1 MYLKQVREITSEN
14 SESENTS
21 EKQKSA
27 KTKFHNQSEN
37 IPGLGEI
44 LPCRM
49 TVWISR
55 ESAQGKIGSQVVV
68 KGICMVPETS
78 GNPGQFD
85 ERSYYDARNI
95 GLFLKKAEIKN
106 QSAYYSFIKEKLASF
121 REKQLQILTKN
132 LESLEEKGDMG
143 VLAAM
148 LLGEK
153 GYLEEETKTL
163 YQKGGISHVL
173 AISGLHITLIG
184 MALYKGCRLVF
195 GGFVFPAALGG
206 IAMVYYG
213 WFTGGS
219 PSAFRA
225 VLMFVLWLVSQ
236 ICGREY
242 DRWSALSFA
251 GMLILFGQP
260 MQLFQCGF
268 QLTMLSA
275 AGVELYQMA
284 DREAA
289 FQREEKKRHCRMVEK
304 LWKRLGPG

>member
-1 MYLKQVREITSEN
+1 
-14 SESENTS
+14 
-21 EKQKSA
+21 
-27 KTKFHNQSEN
+27 
-37 IPGLGEI
+37 
-44 LPCRM
+44 
-49 TVWISR
+49 
-55 ESAQGKIGSQVVV
+55 
-68 KGICMVPETS
+68 
-78 GNPGQFD
+78 
-85 ERSYYDARNI
+85 
-95 GLFLKKAEIKN
+95 
-106 QSAYYSFIKEKLASF
+106 
-121 REKQLQILTKN
+121 
-132 LESLEEKGDMG
+132 
-143 VLAAM
+143 M

-153 GYLEEETKTL
+153 GYLEEETKAL
-163 YQKGGISHVL
+163 YQKGGISHIL

-195 GGFVFPAALGG
+195 GGFVLPAALGG
-206 IAMVYYG
+206 IAMAYYG

-225 VLMFVLWLVSQ
+225 VLMFVMWLFSQ

-289 FQREEKKRHCRMVEK
+289 FQREEKKRHCRMAEK
-304 LWKRLGPG
+304 LWKRLGPGLMIQLITLPCILYCLFFQEWCCPGQQELLLPVFPFREDVCFWHRPIIF